1 MNALTEVHR
10 ASNSAEKERV
20 KAAGSF
26 ISMNRIEGKLE
37 VFRAFGDLKM
47 KTKGVIAEPYV
58 SRVVLNKSSANPL
71 YNVVIA
77 CDGLWDFANKEKIDS
92 LVGSS
97 FDSTGDV
104 SSGLRNLAKT
114 SRSNDNITVMTV

>member
-1 MNALTEVHR
+1 
-10 ASNSAEKERV
+10 
-20 KAAGSF
+20 
-26 ISMNRIEGKLE
+26 MNRIEGKLE

-47 KTKGVIAEPYV
+47 KAKGVIAEPYV
-58 SRVVLNKSSANPL
+58 SRVVLNKASSNPI

-92 LVGSS
+92 LVASS
-97 FDSTGDV
+97 FDNTGDV
-104 SSGLRNLAKT
+104 ASGLRNLAKT